1 MNARRT
7 SIMLTI
13 VSASLTVAATEDF
26 PAFRD
31 VAAKVGITLL
41 NISGGANKDYILEA
55 DGNGAAFLDH
65 DNDGDMD
72 H

>member
-1 MNARRT
+1 
-7 SIMLTI
+7 MLTI
-13 VSASLTVAATEDF
+13 VSASLVFAAAEDF

-55 DGNGAAFLDH
+55 VSRKSQGTLRGIF
-65 DNDGDMD
+65 
-72 H
+72 